1 MLVLFGQRQA
11 VDTKKE
17 LAFIGSPAQF
27 SYFLTGLEK
36 PGKSEKSHMNIKIVI
51 ALNKDLGQAL

>member
-11 VDTKKE
+11 VDTKKRVSFYW
-17 LAFIGSPAQF
+17 LSSAIQ
-27 SYFLTGLEK
+27 LTGLEK